1 MGILA
6 AFADLV
12 LSNVLKIIESSALS
26 QQRWARAVQVEEI
39 GAFLRA
45 LGLADGEDAKQ
56 GEDVPF
62 ITIRS
67 AHASISFLVVR
78 PCAVLVSRSAC
89 VLNTPT
95 HLRLV
100 RKGCALRASCDHRNC
115 SDDPR
120 VF

>member
-1 MGILA
+1 M
-6 AFADLV
+6 
-12 LSNVLKIIESSALS
+12 
-26 QQRWARAVQVEEI
+26 QVEEV

-78 PCAVLVSRSAC
+78 PCVVLTIC
-89 VLNTPT
+89 VCFEHANTPSSCPE
-95 HLRLV
+95 RLCPE
-100 RKGCALRASCDHRNC
+100 GQL
-115 SDDPR
+115 
-120 VF
+120 